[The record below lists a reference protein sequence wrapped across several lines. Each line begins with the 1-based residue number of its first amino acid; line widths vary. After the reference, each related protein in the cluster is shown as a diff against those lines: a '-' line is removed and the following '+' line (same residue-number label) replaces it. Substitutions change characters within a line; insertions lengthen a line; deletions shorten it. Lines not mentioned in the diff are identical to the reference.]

1 MRIEVGL
8 NYLAEGAEA
17 KLRKLEVLDSERNT
31 DEGAAE
37 YDSKKEEE
45 DSADETTEDEPKNVA
60 ESFHE
65 KIAPCL
71 IIVRQ
76 RCNHLYRSNRFYQ
89 IIFNLS
95 IGIT

>member
-17 KLRKLEVLDSERNT
+17 KLGKLEVLDTEGNA

-45 DSADETTEDEPKNVA
+45 DSADESTEDEPKNVA

-71 IIVRQ
+71 MF
-76 RCNHLYRSNRFYQ
+76 LYVKV
-89 IIFNLS
+89 
-95 IGIT
+95 